1 MGLLD
6 GKRILVTGVLTPSS
20 IASAIAAAVQAEG
33 GEVVLTSFGRA
44 RSLTERTARR
54 LRPVPPVLELDVT
67 REEDLDRLPQ
77 TLAAGGD
84 RLDGIVH
91 SIAFAPPDALGG
103 NFLQT
108 PWTSVATALQ
118 VSAYSLQALSRACLP
133 LMRERGGSIVT
144 LDFDARVA
152 WPLYDW
158 MGVAK
163 AGLEAV
169 VRYLA
174 RDLGPHRIR
183 VNAIAAGPLV
193 TMSAKGIPQFDT
205 FPQRWAAQAP
215 LGWDPRDATPV
226 ARTAVAL
233 LSDYLPAT
241 TGEQLHAD
249 GGYHALGSP
258 VGGPGPGADP
268 SA

>member
-1 MGLLD
+1 MGLLE
-6 GKRILVTGVLTPSS
+6 GRRILVTGVLTPSS
-20 IASAIAAAVQAEG
+20 IAAAIAAAVQAEG
-33 GEVVLTSFGRA
+33 GTVVLTGFGRG

-54 LRPVPPVLELDVT
+54 LDPVPQVLELDVT
-67 REEDLDRLPQ
+67 RAEDLDALGPA
-77 TLAAGGD
+77 LLAGGE

-91 SIAFAPPDALGG
+91 AIAYAPPDALGAG
-103 NFLQT
+103 FLET
-108 PWTSVATALQ
+108 PWTSVATAIQ
-118 VSAYSLQALSRACLP
+118 VSTYSLQALARACLP
-133 LMRERGGSIVT
+133 LMVAAGGSIVT
-144 LDFDARVA
+144 LDFDASVA

-193 TMSAKGIPQFDT
+193 TMAAKGIPGFDAL
-205 FPQRWAAQAP
+205 PERWAIQAP
-215 LGWDPRDATPV
+215 LGWAARDPEPV
-226 ARTAVAL
+226 ALTAVAL

-241 TGEQLHAD
+241 TGEIIHVD

-258 VGGPGPGADP
+258 PTPA
-268 SA
+268 A